1 VERSLSGVGVLD
13 KAVSLLDAL
22 ESGPLSLNDLVAASG
37 VPRATCHRLAHALEK
52 HRLVARDDEGRFILG
67 PRLAARSL
75 DQVAVPALEALRDTT
90 GESTQL
96 YVRRGDMRVCVVSL
110 ESPHGLRTIV
120 PVGAVLPL
128 ALGSAGAV
136 LRGEAAARKGWAQ
149 SVEERERGVASVSAP
164 VCNSEGV
171 VVAAVSVS
179 GPIDR
184 TTRAPGRKYKAAV
197 VDAARRVEEAMGWA

>member
-75 DQVAVPALEALRDTT
+75 DQMAVPALEALRDTT

-96 YVRRGDMRVCVVSL
+96 YVRRGDTRVCVVSL

-136 LRGEAAARKGWAQ
+136 LRGESKGWAQ

>member
-1 VERSLSGVGVLD
+1 MERSLSGVGVLD

-52 HRLVARDDEGRFILG
+52 HRLVGRDAEGRFVLG
-67 PRLAARSL
+67 SRLAARSL

-90 GESTQL
+90 AESTQL
-96 YVRRGDMRVCVVSL
+96 YVRRGDTRVCVVSL

-136 LRGEAAARKGWAQ
+136 LRGTAARKGWAQ

-164 VCNSEGV
+164 VRESGGA

-179 GPIDR
+179 GPIER

-197 VDAARRVEEAMGWA
+197 LTAARQVEEAMGWA